1 MTAGRFSCAI
11 SRPSNLSSF
20 YAQIYE
26 TSFNIDLRKYFETFC
41 ALKFFFENFIVY
53 QLIRE
58 VDAVK
63 PDPEVMNRDK
73 IFIGTAVADKIF
85 QHFRHQNLLER
96 QPAQNRKKAGA
107 TVRNRTADIL
117 ITSEV
122 LYQLSYG
129 GP

>member
-1 MTAGRFSCAI
+1 MTAGRFFCAI

-58 VDAVK
+58 VDAMK

-85 QHFRHQNLLER
+85 QHFRHRNLLEK
-96 QPAQNRKKAGA
+96 QPTQNRKKLEPPCGIEPQ
-107 TVRNRTADIL
+107 TSSLRVRCSTN
-117 ITSEV
+117 
-122 LYQLSYG
+122 
-129 GP
+129 